1 VGRTNFLTKIIMA
14 GEILKS
20 KTLPEAQEELRL
32 FYSDQSVSFKPIT
45 KEEYEKIDKD
55 EREDSENHA
64 KHEQFENGAEVVNF
78 GYYRYLPERKV
89 AHRMVL
95 KNKAGE
101 TLEDYFVVIPN
112 LA

>member
-1 VGRTNFLTKIIMA
+1 M
-14 GEILKS
+14 ES

-32 FYSDQSVSFKPIT
+32 FYSDQSVSFKSIT
-45 KEEYEKIDKD
+45 KEEYEKIEKD

-64 KHEQFENGAEVVNF
+64 KPQQFEEGVEVINF
-78 GYYRYLPERKV
+78 GYYKYLPERQV
-89 AHRMVL
+89 AHRMIL
-95 KNKAGE
+95 KNKSGE